1 MAITLVRALEMLGR
15 ATGLFVSG
23 TSSGSGS
30 TTTLV
35 DAVDIYR
42 YDINTL
48 KNKWLY
54 MRTGSAANEARR
66 ISSIH
71 ASNGTVT
78 VDAAFGGSTGSSS
91 TYYITAHDP
100 DIMRD
105 SLQQAARTLYPHIY
119 LPTQDE
125 TIVVDNLISNWDFE
139 TWSATTA
146 SAGSG
151 NAVATSWSSVG
162 TPSKDDT
169 TAFVTHGSYSIK
181 IAATGATEG
190 VEQNIISV
198 AGVNINETESKI
210 LHVRGWVWCDVA
222 DAARLRVTYDGSTF
236 DNSNYHSGS
245 AEWEG
250 PALMYIDSAIDF
262 TASSTEEMT
271 ISCEVTNGNTA
282 YFDGVVA
289 WIDNVHTYDLP
300 STVIRGP
307 HKVSIQANQSEPNGD
322 YVPLSTPHPG
332 RILRIEHMGTLTVPT
347 TSASIELD
355 ESRGELLIAQAAAHM
370 FHTLSMT
377 DSGNSAVHMQNAGIW
392 QNRTDRLLAQPGM
405 GMKGMSAHERKSWRV
420 VESGETRKL
429 ALSGR
434 W

>member
-15 ATGLFVSG
+15 ATGLFASG
-23 TSSGSGS
+23 TSDGSGS

-35 DAVDIYR
+35 DAVQVYR
-42 YDINTL
+42 HDINTL

-54 MRTGSAANEARR
+54 IVNSSNDTVDNTSRR
-66 ISSIH
+66 ISDVH
-71 ASNGTVT
+71 ASNGTIT
-78 VDAAFGGSTGSSS
+78 VDAAFAATTASGT
-91 TYYITAHDP
+91 TYYITAYDP

-119 LPTQDE
+119 LPTKDE

-162 TPSKDDT
+162 TPSKDDN

-271 ISCEVTNGNTA
+271 ISCEVTSGNTA

-300 STVIRGP
+300 STVIRGL

-322 YVPLSTPHPG
+322 YEPLATPQSG

-347 TSASIELD
+347 TSASIEID

-370 FHTLSMT
+370 FQTLAMT
-377 DSGNSAVHMQNAGIW
+377 DSGNSSIHIQQADTSRARQTGY
-392 QNRTDRLLAQPGM
+392 
-405 GMKGMSAHERKSWRV
+405 
-420 VESGETRKL
+420 
-429 ALSGR
+429 
-434 W
+434 